1 MRSPNYG
8 LFDSPY
14 WGVPGRLQYNPS
26 APPGSQNLIGDP
38 RLRKR
43 RRLTPAQVLP
53 SSRAMQEVLSAP
65 NPQFMGGALP
75 QAVMT
80 PQQRQHA
87 MRSRTFNRSPDPRAQ
102 APAPVRVPDVA
113 YPFERSQGRAMFD
126 PEIVGPAAQHAR
138 MLQANATQ
146 RSRYAG
152 PGPRGHTR
160 SPPPVDE
167 FRGIEPPFVDV
178 GQGDYTGTVADD
190 ESLGMRDW
198 YAREA
203 QEQRRVKDRTTAP
216 KPEDIAAWMQR
227 RRLAIQKEYDKDI
240 IAFQDDEYGATPGGQ
255 AGLLERVDDW
265 IRTPTKT
272 GDSAYA
278 DTMIQDQNTRIE
290 EQQQRDILGSG
301 TKSIGQVMFPNAD
314 EQMAVRRMVSGEKAP
329 VHGPVSAIDNFKEII
344 EKVHSGGPIGRD
356 PTKSHDKKY
365 NEAYDKLT
373 VVDKDKQTEIV
384 NTWAADK
391 TFDAEGYISPTTTSK
406 EPPIDSKDLTGEVAS
421 SVKIAAKSNDVP
433 SKDAADIVT
442 STPQQNAER
451 IWGNFSR
458 DSGSKRTKYLS
469 AMNDMYKKM
478 MILNVIAA
486 LTGSE
491 SQAPLFM
498 EMAMAKMKAM
508 ESFDGM
514 ERLDSIRKGVFY
526 TEDGKFDPPKSRL
539 MAFRRAIRFGANE
552 KEAEAL
558 SGHHPTP
565 SKTPVGFETWHR
577 VGADGNLEQ
586 KTVPRGTRPPANGG
600 RPYIKGQGSAGALT
614 TQYIKSVEGAIA
626 SGNIPL
632 AKKLIGR
639 QYTID
644 GYDRLMGP
652 PTPESIQ
659 KYVDATYPQFAGIVS
674 ARANPPAQAP
684 AVQPTTQTAQPVAE
698 QAQGKTLAPQSAIN
712 YLMENNTEAVRKA
725 FLNKYGYLPEGFSN

>member
-26 APPGSQNLIGDP
+26 APPGSQNLIGDR

-87 MRSRTFNRSPDPRAQ
+87 MRSRTFNRSLDPRAP

-113 YPFERSQGRAMFD
+113 YPFEESQGRAMFD

-178 GQGDYTGTVADD
+178 GQGDYSGMVADR
-190 ESLGMRDW
+190 ESLGMKDW
-198 YAREA
+198 YQRQA
-203 QEQRRVKDRTTAP
+203 QEQKGIKDKTRAP
-216 KPEDIAAWMQR
+216 RPEDIAAWMQR

-301 TKSIGQVMFPNAD
+301 TKSIGQVMFPDAD

-329 VHGPVSAIDNFKEII
+329 VHGPVSRIDEFKDIVSKVTAVPDPIISHTDEHKRFVANQKEAKEESINEWSAERALNASAAAETSLPTVKKGEI
-344 EKVHSGGPIGRD
+344 KGGV
-356 PTKSHDKKY
+356 K
-365 NEAYDKLT
+365 EAL
-373 VVDKDKQTEIV
+373 
-384 NTWAADK
+384 N
-391 TFDAEGYISPTTTSK
+391 
-406 EPPIDSKDLTGEVAS
+406 
-421 SVKIAAKSNDVP
+421 
-433 SKDAADIVT
+433 DAADATGVNSKEAVKTAT
-442 STPQQNAER
+442 STPEQNAER

-539 MAFRRAIRFGANE
+539 TAFRRAIRFGANE
-552 KEAEAL
+552 KEATSL

-565 SKTPVGFETWHR
+565 SKTTEGFSTWHR
-577 VGADGNLEQ
+577 IGADGKLQETSVRT
-586 KTVPRGTRPPANGG
+586 KTRPPADGG
-600 RPYIKGQGSAGALT
+600 PKWIKGVGSQSAGTQTDRDRRLLEGLVAAGEDKRAAAIIERDYVDDYLRWSYGASPSPSDTQKHVASRLDLIRRSSPRQAQAVQTT
-614 TQYIKSVEGAIA
+614 TQ
-626 SGNIPL
+626 
-632 AKKLIGR
+632 
-639 QYTID
+639 QT
-644 GYDRLMGP
+644 
-652 PTPESIQ
+652 T
-659 KYVDATYPQFAGIVS
+659 
-674 ARANPPAQAP
+674 AP
-684 AVQPTTQTAQPVAE
+684 AVEVDRNSPMHQKALEVLRGDNTE
-698 QAQGKTLAPQSAIN
+698 QARKEFLA
-712 YLMENNTEAVRKA
+712 A
-725 FLNKYGYLPEGFSN
+725 FGYLPEWAKL